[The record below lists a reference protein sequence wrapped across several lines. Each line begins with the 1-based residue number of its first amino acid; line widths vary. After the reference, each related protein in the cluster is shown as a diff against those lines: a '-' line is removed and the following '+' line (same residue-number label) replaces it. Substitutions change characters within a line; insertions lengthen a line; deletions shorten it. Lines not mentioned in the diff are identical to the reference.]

1 MTLFHGRWQRR
12 TSLLAAGALDEA
24 ESGGTLAHLGGCADC
39 RARLDATRRALAML
53 GEDPLR
59 SAEPPVA
66 LPALVARVHAR
77 LDEGDRPA
85 RRLPWA
91 VPLAAVAVM
100 MMAFLITWLR
110 PPASP
115 PAGPQ
120 PSGASAAFDPTL
132 LRRMERNVAREQA
145 VRYLNE
151 AQDLLVTVA
160 AAPQKCARGPRRVDV
175 GDEARRSRELLAR
188 RALMVDLHES
198 EVASAQPVLDDVENM
213 LREVAALSSCARA
226 EDLQAIAREM
236 ERRRLLM
243 KIDLMT
249 RELAD

>member
-1 MTLFHGRWQRR
+1 MSLFHGRWQRR

-24 ESGGTLAHLGGCADC
+24 ESAAARAHLRGCADC
-39 RARLDATRRALAML
+39 RTRMEATQRALAVL

-66 LPALVARVHAR
+66 LPALVARVLAR
-77 LDEGDRPA
+77 LDEGARPA
-85 RRLPWA
+85 RRPAPWRLPA
-91 VPLAAVAVM
+91 LATAA
-100 MMAFLITWLR
+100 AAISLLIWLR
-110 PPASP
+110 PPASTPASPTP
-115 PAGPQ
+115 P
-120 PSGASAAFDPTL
+120 GASAAFDPTM

-236 ERRRLLM
+236 DRRRLLM

>member
-1 MTLFHGRWQRR
+1 MSPFHGRWRR
-12 TSLLAAGALDEA
+12 KTSLLAAGALDEA
-24 ESGGTLAHLGGCADC
+24 ESAATLTHLGGCADC
-39 RARLDATRRALAML
+39 RARLEATRRALAVL
-53 GEDPLR
+53 GEDPVL
-59 SAEPPVA
+59 SMEPRLA
-66 LPALVARVHAR
+66 LPALVARVQAR
-77 LDEGDRPA
+77 LDSPPRAALRWP
-85 RRLPWA
+85 L
-91 VPLAAVAVM
+91 PLAAVAVM

-110 PPASP
+110 PPA
-115 PAGPQ
+115 PAPARPT
-120 PSGASAAFDPTL
+120 PSGASAAFDPTM
-132 LRRMERNVAREQA
+132 LRRMERNMAREQA

-151 AQDLLVTVA
+151 AQDVLVTVA

-198 EVASAQPVLDDVENM
+198 EVASAGPVLDDVENM

-226 EDLQAIAREM
+226 EDLQAITREM